1 MDVKRFDVITVADS
15 SFHAICTVPS
25 GKAYTV
31 TGFTIV
37 ETEGESGE
45 ITLKIGNNQVIG
57 QFGIEGPDT
66 IYPIANVNLAASETL
81 NVNCTAA
88 GVYVTASVIE
98 RDV

>member
-1 MDVKRFDVITVADS
+1 MDVKRFDLITVADS
-15 SFHAICTVPS
+15 SFHEICTVPS

-37 ETEGESGE
+37 ETEGESGA
-45 ITLKIGNNQVIG
+45 ITLKVGSQVIG
-57 QFGIEGPDT
+57 QFGISGPDT
-66 IYPIANVNLAASETL
+66 IYPIANVNMSASEALT
-81 NVNCTAA
+81 VNCQAA

>member
-1 MDVKRFDVITVADS
+1 MDVKRFDVITDSDS
-15 SFHAICTVPS
+15 SEILFTVPS

-37 ETEGESGE
+37 ETAGNSGE
-45 ITLKIGNNQVIG
+45 ITLKVNNSQVIG

-66 IYPIANVNLAASETL
+66 IYPIANVNLAAAETM
-81 NVNCTAA
+81 NVNCNVA
-88 GVYVTASVIE
+88 GVYITASVVE